1 MKCKVIYFN
10 TFTGFPYF
18 WKTAAFTELAKRQK
32 EGLRIDDLKR
42 ATVAIYTSNSY
53 SIVNSRLET
62 VSLYDWDIIG
72 ANGPIRNDPI
82 SHLSLILLEN

>member
-1 MKCKVIYFN
+1 MKRKVIYFN

-18 WKTAAFTELAKRQK
+18 WKTAALTELAKRQK

-42 ATVAIYTSNSY
+42 AMVAIYTSNSY

-62 VSLYDWDIIG
+62 VSLYYWASSAQMAQLGITQFYTF
-72 ANGPIRNDPI
+72 
-82 SHLSLILLEN
+82 H